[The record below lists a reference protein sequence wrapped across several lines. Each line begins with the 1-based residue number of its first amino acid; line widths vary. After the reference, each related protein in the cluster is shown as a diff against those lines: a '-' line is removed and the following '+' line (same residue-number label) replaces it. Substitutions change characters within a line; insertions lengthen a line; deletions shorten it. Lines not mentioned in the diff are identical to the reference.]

1 MPYFFNLSYRLGGK
15 ILTVRSVQIIA
26 TLAAALLAMTVA
38 SGASADEV
46 TRWNQIATD
55 ASTTPNT
62 DPLTETR
69 IFAILHV
76 AIHDAVNAVE
86 SRYEPYLP
94 RTSPVPGASV
104 EAAIAGAAHDTL
116 VALLPESKVSYDAAM
131 EETLRTVPDDS
142 RKTAGLQVGR
152 AAAAA
157 ILKARENDGANRTVQ
172 YTPGTKPGEYCPTP
186 PDFTPAFKTNWG
198 SVTPFVLTSSAQ
210 FRPPEPPVVN
220 SPSALAD
227 IEEVKIIGGS
237 KSVTRTAEQS
247 EIALYWFENSPRGW
261 NRIAREVAGARQF
274 DVWENARLFALVNL
288 AMADG
293 FIGGFECKYHYNYWR
308 PVTAIR
314 ERGDSE
320 WLSYLW
326 TPPVPDYPSTHTVLG
341 AAAATVMARF
351 FNTDLVSFSMT
362 SGAPYPNI
370 TRKFWSFSEAARE
383 NGASRILC
391 GIHFRTAV
399 NAGYIQGERIGEW
412 VFANAL
418 RPANPRPPITVSPV
432 SKGSTT
438 AKVNVD
444 SQGVIWKGYD
454 AVAYFKQGKPVKGN
468 PEFKSSYQGGTYLFA
483 SAEDKADFD
492 KDPAKYAPQYGG
504 FCAYGVSV
512 GVLADIEG
520 PDGFVYKGKLY
531 VCGNKDAGNDFNS
544 DLDSNIE
551 KANANWQK
559 LSGS

>member
-1 MPYFFNLSYRLGGK
+1 MPYFFNFNYKVGGK
-15 ILTVRSVQIIA
+15 SRLTVGCVQTIA
-26 TLAAALLAMTVA
+26 TLAAALVAITVA
-38 SGASADEV
+38 NRASADEV

-55 ASTTPNT
+55 ASTTANT

-76 AIHDAVNAVE
+76 AIHDSVNAAE

-131 EETLRTVPDDS
+131 EETLRTVTDD
-142 RKTAGLQVGR
+142 RGKTAGLQVGR

-186 PDFTPAFKTNWG
+186 PDFTPAFKPNWG

-210 FRPPEPPVVN
+210 FRPAEPPVVN

-227 IEEVKIIGGS
+227 IEEMKTIGGS

-247 EIALYWFENSPRGW
+247 EIARYWYENSPRGW
-261 NRIAREVAGARQF
+261 NRIAREVAAARQF
-274 DVWENARLFALVNL
+274 DPWENARLFALVNL

-293 FIGGFECKYHYNYWR
+293 YIGGCECKYHYNYWR

-326 TPPVPDYPSTHTVLG
+326 TPPVPDYPSTHTVVG

-383 NGASRILC
+383 NGASRILA

-399 NAGYIQGERIGEW
+399 NEGYIQGARIGEW

-418 RPANPRPPITVSPV
+418 RPASPRSAITASPV
-432 SKGSTT
+432 PKGSTT
-438 AKVNVD
+438 
-444 SQGVIWKGYD
+444 
-454 AVAYFKQGKPVKGN
+454 GK
-468 PEFKSSYQGGTYLFA
+468 
-483 SAEDKADFD
+483 
-492 KDPAKYAPQYGG
+492 
-504 FCAYGVSV
+504 
-512 GVLADIEG
+512 
-520 PDGFVYKGKLY
+520 
-531 VCGNKDAGNDFNS
+531 
-544 DLDSNIE
+544 
-551 KANANWQK
+551 
-559 LSGS
+559 

>member
-1 MPYFFNLSYRLGGK
+1 MYFFSNCLDGK
-15 ILTVRSVQIIA
+15 SLVVRSVQTIVI
-26 TLAAALLAMTVA
+26 LAAALLAHTVA
-38 SGASADEV
+38 NRASADEV

-69 IFAILHV
+69 IFAIL
-76 AIHDAVNAVE
+76 DAVNAVE

-94 RTSPVPGASV
+94 RTTSPVTGASV
-104 EAAIAGAAHDTL
+104 EVAIAAAAHDTL

-131 EETLRTVPDDS
+131 EETLRTVTDDS
-142 RKTAGLQVGR
+142 KKTAGLQVGR

-157 ILKARENDGANRTVQ
+157 ILKARENDGANQTVQ
-172 YTPGTKPGEYCPTP
+172 YIPGTKPGEYRPTP
-186 PDFTPAFKTNWG
+186 PDFTPAFKPNWG

-220 SPSALAD
+220 SPGALAD
-227 IEEVKIIGGS
+227 IEEVKVIGGS

-247 EIALYWFENSPRGW
+247 EIARYWFENSPRGW
-261 NRIAREVAGARQF
+261 NRIAREVAAARQF
-274 DVWENARLFALVNL
+274 DMWENARLFALVNL

-326 TPPVPDYPSTHTVLG
+326 TPPVPDYPSTHAVLG

-351 FNTDLVSFSMT
+351 FNTDLISFSMT
-362 SGAPYPNI
+362 SGTPYPNI

-383 NGASRILC
+383 NGASRILA

-399 NAGYIQGERIGEW
+399 NEGYILGTRIGEW

-418 RPANPRPPITVSPV
+418 RPANPRRAITVSPV
-432 SKGSTT
+432 SKASTT
-438 AKVNVD
+438 AKINVD
-444 SQGVIWKGYD
+444 TQGVILKGYD
-454 AVAYFKQGKPVKGN
+454 AVAYFKQEKSVKGN
-468 PEFKSSYQGGTYLFA
+468 PEIKSSYQGATYLFA

-504 FCAYGVSV
+504 FCAYGVTV
-512 GVLADIEG
+512 GVLSDIES

-531 VCGNKDAGNDFNS
+531 VCGNKDAGKSFMI

-551 KANANWQK
+551 KADTNWQK

>member
-1 MPYFFNLSYRLGGK
+1 MHSFSNCLDGK
-15 ILTVRSVQIIA
+15 SLVVRSVQTIVI
-26 TLAAALLAMTVA
+26 LAAALLALIVA
-38 SGASADEV
+38 NRASADEV

-76 AIHDAVNAVE
+76 AIHDAVNAAE
-86 SRYEPYLP
+86 SRYEPYLQ

-131 EETLRTVPDDS
+131 EETLRTVTDDS

-186 PDFTPAFKTNWG
+186 PDFTPAFKPNWG

-247 EIALYWFENSPRGW
+247 EIARYWFENSPRGW
-261 NRIAREVAGARQF
+261 NRIAREVAAARQF

-383 NGASRILC
+383 NGASRILA

-399 NAGYIQGERIGEW
+399 NEGYIQGARIGEW
-412 VFANAL
+412 VFTNAL
-418 RPANPRPPITVSPV
+418 RPANPRPAITVSPV
-432 SKGSTT
+432 SKASTT
-438 AKVNVD
+438 AKINVD
-444 SQGVIWKGYD
+444 SQGVILKGYD
-454 AVAYFKQGKPVKGN
+454 AVAYFKQEKSVKGN
-468 PEFKSSYQGGTYLFA
+468 PEIKSSYQEATYLFA

-504 FCAYGVSV
+504 FCAYGVTV
-512 GVLADIEG
+512 GVLSDIEG

-531 VCGNKDAGNDFNS
+531 VCGNKDAGKSFMT

-551 KANANWQK
+551 KADTNWQK